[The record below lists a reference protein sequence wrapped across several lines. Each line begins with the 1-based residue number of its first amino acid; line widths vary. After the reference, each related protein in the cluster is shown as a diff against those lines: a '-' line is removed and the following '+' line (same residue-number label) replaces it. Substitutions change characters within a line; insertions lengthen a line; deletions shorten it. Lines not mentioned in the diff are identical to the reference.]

1 MDIEIIV
8 GLPHLGDG
16 PILRRARTLRQ
27 PTLISANCLSR
38 WSDRRG
44 WREWTGWRVGQ
55 LRNARGLASLC
66 LDSGGFVAAA
76 RYGGFPWSL
85 ADYVSLAAAYPFKW
99 WASAD
104 YCVEPEIA
112 ADREEVID
120 RLARTISA
128 NRDCRRLAE
137 DQGNADTLI
146 PVIQGWRP
154 TDYERCVDAL
164 SGSLRPGALIGVG
177 SMCRRDIHGPVGLIA
192 VVDHLDQILPAGV
205 RLHAFGV
212 KGTALPFL
220 LPFRHRIASIDSQA
234 YGIRARRAA
243 HTARTPKTDEFVAD
257 HLERWVA
264 GQQRRLSVPPQRLPQ
279 QLHAERENPPSDPW
293 EAAISRARSEI
304 RDLIESGDLDHDEIT
319 AAWVEQWAADIHRRQ
334 AAEQ

>member
-16 PILRRARTLRQ
+16 PILRRACTLRQ

-44 WREWTGWRVGQ
+44 WREWTGWRLGQ

-120 RLARTISA
+120 RLARTIRA
-128 NRDCRRLAE
+128 NRDCRRLA
-137 DQGNADTLI
+137 
-146 PVIQGWRP
+146 
-154 TDYERCVDAL
+154 
-164 SGSLRPGALIGVG
+164 
-177 SMCRRDIHGPVGLIA
+177 
-192 VVDHLDQILPAGV
+192 
-205 RLHAFGV
+205 
-212 KGTALPFL
+212 
-220 LPFRHRIASIDSQA
+220 
-234 YGIRARRAA
+234 
-243 HTARTPKTDEFVAD
+243 
-257 HLERWVA
+257 
-264 GQQRRLSVPPQRLPQ
+264 
-279 QLHAERENPPSDPW
+279 
-293 EAAISRARSEI
+293 
-304 RDLIESGDLDHDEIT
+304 
-319 AAWVEQWAADIHRRQ
+319 
-334 AAEQ
+334 